1 MKYCRKDLTLILKNS
16 RPNATITVINRKFE
30 ILLRQNH
37 LDLTQSTADRCRLH
51 RAVVHVLLGRG
62 ESVDLDEDL
71 VPSLGGGIRGGDCRE
86 QAVLLA
92 AGNPLVDQP
101 RDGVDRLAGGD
112 RLGFTGRDLRVREP
126 HRQFCFK

>member
-1 MKYCRKDLTLILKNS
+1 MLTFVLKNS
-16 RPNATITVINRKFE
+16 RPDATIPVISRKFE

-37 LDLTQSTADRCRLH
+37 PDLTQSTADRCRLH
-51 RAVVHVLLGRG
+51 RAVIHVLLRGG

-71 VPSLGGGIRGGDCRE
+71 VLILGGGAIRGGDGRE

-92 AGNPLVDQP
+92 AGHPLVDQP
-101 RDGVDRLAGGD
+101 RHGVDRLAGGD

-126 HRQFCFK
+126 HRQLCFN